1 MARYVHPL
9 TFVLGVSLASCS
21 QAPTQFVGPDAGL
34 PNDVPVF
41 DDLPLDAT
49 RRQDVMLVRRDVAP
63 ETDVE
68 LRENCETP
76 FDDNGDGRANENCA
90 CLPGSEQMCFQRG
103 GELFREPCRMGRQR
117 CEGMGE
123 LGRWGECAG
132 SWLPLPEAEQQ
143 CALTEGFNNATA
155 VRPPVDIVWFV
166 DNSGSMT
173 EETRYVNMNLNLFAS
188 IMQASGLDFRVV
200 MVARRGTG
208 SLQVC
213 VPPPLGGASCGDTAR
228 FRHVDQQVESTD
240 GLSLVLSTLPRWRDF
255 VRLQSLKF
263 FVAVTD
269 DDSALPADA
278 FDRMI
283 RAEPAFER
291 YTFHSIVGYNDRTEC
306 PSLARVGS
314 VYLTLTDRTGGER
327 ARVCAMDWSMIFRSF
342 AEAIVRR
349 TNFWQ
354 LTRPAR
360 AETIQVWSVNNEGRR
375 TPLPMSAWTYDPMT
389 NRITVDPAM
398 FPRDNAGLEIT
409 YRPAEASP

>member
-1 MARYVHPL
+1 MARHVHPITL
-9 TFVLGVSLASCS
+9 MLGAALASCS

-34 PNDVPVF
+34 PVDVPAF
-41 DDLPLDAT
+41 DDVPMDAP
-49 RRQDVMLVRRDVAP
+49 RRQDVMQVRRDVAT
-63 ETDVE
+63 EADVA
-68 LRENCETP
+68 LRESCETP

-90 CLPGSEQMCFQRG
+90 CLPGAEQMCFERSG
-103 GELFREPCRMGRQR
+103 DLFRDPCRMGRQR

-188 IMQASGLDFRVV
+188 VMQASGLDYRVV
-200 MVARRGTG
+200 MVARRGMGT
-208 SLQVC
+208 LQVC
-213 VPPPLGGASCGDTAR
+213 APPPLGGASCGDSSR

-269 DDSALPADA
+269 DDSAMPADT

-306 PSLARVGS
+306 PTLARVGS

-327 ARVCAMDWSMIFRSF
+327 ARVCAMDWSMIFRSL

-375 TPLPMSAWTYDPMT
+375 ALLPMSAWTFDAMT
-389 NRITVDPAM
+389 NRITVNPSM
-398 FPRDNAGLEIT
+398 LPSDNAGLEIT

>member
-1 MARYVHPL
+1 MLL
-9 TFVLGVSLASCS
+9 TGLALAACS
-21 QAPTQFVGPDAGL
+21 QAPTQFATGDGGL
-34 PNDVPVF
+34 PVDVPVF
-41 DDLPLDAT
+41 DDLPMDLG
-49 RRQDVMLVRRDVAP
+49 RRQDVMVVRRDAP
-63 ETDVE
+63 SEADVE
-68 LRENCETP
+68 LRESCETP

-90 CLPGSEQMCFQRG
+90 CLPGSEQMCFQRP

-123 LGRWGECAG
+123 LGRWGDCTGA
-132 SWLPLPEAEQQ
+132 WLPLPEAEQQ

-166 DNSGSMT
+166 DNSGSMI
-173 EETRYVNMNLNLFAS
+173 EENRYVSMNLNTFAS
-188 IMQASGLDFRVV
+188 AMAASGLDYRVI

-208 SLQVC
+208 TLQVC
-213 VPPPLGGASCGDTAR
+213 VPPPLGGPACGDSPR

-240 GLSLVLSTLPRWRDF
+240 GLQLVLSTRPRWIDF

-269 DDSALPADA
+269 DESAMTADT
-278 FDRMI
+278 FERLI

-291 YTFHSIVGYNDRTEC
+291 FTFHSIVGYNDRTDC
-306 PSLARVGS
+306 PSLARVGAT
-314 VYLTLTDRTGGER
+314 YLTLSDRTGGER

-342 AEAIVRR
+342 ADAIVRR

-360 AETIQVWSVNNEGRR
+360 PETLQVWSVTNDGRR
-375 TPLPMSAWTYDPMT
+375 TLLPMSAWTYDAMT
-389 NRITVDPAM
+389 NRVTVNPAM
-398 FPRDNAGLEIT
+398 LPRDNAGLEIT
-409 YRPAEASP
+409 YRPIDASP